1 MYKDKKELL
10 WISEHSKEIEK
21 YAGKWIAVLSN
32 KVIAVGDS
40 AKRVMEEVK
49 KKRIKKLP
57 LVTKVPRKDEEMYI
71 L

>member
-1 MYKDKKELL
+1 MYKKELFWL
-10 WISEHSKEIEK
+10 SEHSKEVEK
-21 YAGKWIAVLSN
+21 FAGKWIAVLSN
-32 KVIAVGDS
+32 KILAVGDS
-40 AKRVMEEVK
+40 TKSVMDEVK